1 MGKVL
6 VIDNDHFMLEVI
18 EAVLELAG
26 RRTLGATSGE
36 EGVAH
41 FRNQRED
48 IDLVILDMRLSTAM
62 EGADA
67 LRALRAIDPAVKVII
82 ASAYSE
88 REVEDRLVDQRWD
101 AILRKPYNM
110 EQLLVT
116 IEELNAS
123 RRDAAPSRKTV
134 GDASVSNAGN
144 DGANGGAQG
153 SSHGAASGSNE
164 SPRSTYEPK
173 NLKWVGKGTSPGAVL
188 PG

>member
-26 RRTLGATSGE
+26 RPTVSATSGD

-41 FRNQRED
+41 FRNHKED
-48 IDLVILDMRLSTAM
+48 IDLVILDMRLSSAM

-82 ASAYSE
+82 ASAYSQS
-88 REVEDRLVDQRWD
+88 EVEDYLADEQWD
-101 AILRKPYNM
+101 ALLRKPYNM

-116 IEELNAS
+116 IEELNVS
-123 RRDAAPSRKTV
+123 RPEAAP
-134 GDASVSNAGN
+134 
-144 DGANGGAQG
+144 
-153 SSHGAASGSNE
+153 
-164 SPRSTYEPK
+164 P
-173 NLKWVGKGTSPGAVL
+173 
-188 PG
+188 